1 MSSYGLYESK
11 GIISKSQLKKVIQ
24 TYEKGEKG
32 NFLKLI
38 ELIKNREIKKLNEE
52 LQINQPLINS
62 LVGELKNK
70 GLMAEVTN
78 SPTKIV
84 LTEKGKKYITDI
96 GTNDEILE
104 ILRNLANSDLSW
116 IEVKNIQKIE
126 NDSDYVYDL
135 TVEDNHN
142 FIANG
147 IIVHN
152 TTTAGKLAKFY
163 KKRGK
168 KVAVIQTDTW
178 RPAAFQQLQQLAK
191 QNDVQFYGTL
201 GEKDPSKIFKT
212 YENELNKFDIV
223 IIDTAGRDALSE
235 DLVEEL
241 NQINKTVNAHE
252 KLLVISADVGQGAK
266 KQAEFFHQTCG
277 VTGVIITKLD
287 GSAKG
292 GGALTACSVTNAKV
306 KFIGIGEKVDDF
318 EIFSPERFVSR
329 LLGMGDLQSLLEKAK
344 DAISED
350 EAQDLGAKLL
360 KGEFNLLDM
369 YNQMEAM
376 SKMGPLGKVME
387 MIPGMSK
394 MQLPKEMLASSE
406 EDMKKWK
413 FIMNSM
419 TKEELEDPEIITS
432 DRMDRIALGCGQDIS
447 HVRKLLKQFK
457 QSKKMIKMFKGGG
470 NKKMNQMMK
479 QLGGMDTRQLG
490 M

>member
-1 MSSYGLYESK
+1 MALDNLGSKLKDILAKITQSSH
-11 GIISKSQLKKVIQ
+11 IDQ
-24 TYEKGEKG
+24 
-32 NFLKLI
+32 KLI
-38 ELIKNREIKKLNEE
+38 NELIKEIQKALLQSDVNVELVFKLTNEIKKRAEKEDSPGALTKKEHLINIVYEE
-52 LQINQPLINS
+52 LVKF
-62 LVGELKNK
+62 VGEEEAKIDETK
-70 GLMAEVTN
+70 K
-78 SPTKIV
+78 PTKIM
-84 LTEKGKKYITDI
+84 LIGLFGNGK
-96 GTNDEILE
+96 
-104 ILRNLANSDLSW
+104 
-116 IEVKNIQKIE
+116 
-126 NDSDYVYDL
+126 
-135 TVEDNHN
+135 
-142 FIANG
+142 
-147 IIVHN
+147 

-223 IIDTAGRDALSE
+223 IIDTAGRDAMSE

-241 NQINKTVNAHE
+241 NQINKAVNAHE

-266 KQAEFFHQTCG
+266 KQAQFFHDTCG

-306 KFIGIGEKVDDF
+306 KFIGVGEKVDDF
-318 EIFSPERFVSR
+318 EIFSPERFISR

-344 DAISED
+344 DAISEE

-360 KGEFNLLDM
+360 KGEFSLLDM

-447 HVRKLLKQFK
+447 DVRKLLKQFK

-470 NKKMNQMMK
+470 NKKMKQMMK
-479 QLGGMDTRQLG
+479 QMGGGMDMSQLG
-490 M
+490 